1 MVFGLSSFLAEIKKN
16 KDLKIFLF
24 VFTLGAFFRLFRLDL
39 QSPWEDE
46 LFSIRASSATS
57 LNDLWNWMK
66 DDPHPPLYQT
76 LLYFWFQFLQ
86 PTVFVGRL
94 LSAISGLL
102 VPLAFY
108 VFAPV
113 ELKERIRVS
122 VSALLSLS
130 TGLIYYSQELRSY
143 SLLVLFCTIQLA
155 FVLKLVYGKEKNL
168 KLCFSLLGICL
179 LASYTHFFGFIWSA
193 SIFLG
198 MFIEEL
204 IFERKFPKEFFF
216 FGISF
221 GLLFLPVFYLLFNS
235 DKIGIA
241 SWIPEAG
248 ATAFIVFFDLIFH
261 SGILKKFIPG
271 IVASVALFVGFVSI
285 YFQRNSTET
294 KMEVLDFAHKKSVIL
309 FGIVLAIFSIVLC
322 ILSSIQP
329 LITARNLLVTAPVL
343 YFLIATAFSVFPIY
357 KGRRLE
363 FVLILI
369 SFVSLYYFTRYYYKP
384 YKEQWRESSQY
395 IISTVVE
402 HPKDFTL
409 LCSSHAYNM
418 EYFLKTAKITGLV
431 PRLYTKEE
439 VNLFLQD
446 SSKKNLVILETSWK
460 YLNSEELE
468 SLFARSNIDRKDQ
481 SFYGMRVVTIRKK

>member
-1 MVFGLSSFLAEIKKN
+1 MFGLSSFLAEIKKN

-46 LFSIRASSATS
+46 LFSIRASSANS

-76 LLYFWFQFLQ
+76 LLYFWFQLLQ
-86 PTVFVGRL
+86 PTIFVGRL

-102 VPLAFY
+102 VPFAFY
-108 VFAPV
+108 VLAPV
-113 ELKERIRVS
+113 ELKGRIKVS
-122 VSALLSLS
+122 VSVLLSLS

-143 SLLVLFCTIQLA
+143 SLLVLFCTIQLTY
-155 FVLKLVYGKEKNL
+155 VLKLVYGKEKNL
-168 KLCFSLLGICL
+168 RLYISLLGISL

-221 GLLFLPVFYLLFNS
+221 SLLFLPVLYLLFNS

-241 SWIPEAG
+241 SWIPETG
-248 ATAFIVFFDLIFH
+248 TTAFIIFFDLIFH
-261 SGILKKFIPG
+261 SGILKKFVPG
-271 IVASVALFVGFVSI
+271 IVASVALSVGFISI
-285 YFQRNSTET
+285 YFQRNS
-294 KMEVLDFAHKKSVIL
+294 MEKKLVVLDSAHKKSVIL
-309 FGIVLAIFSIVLC
+309 FGIVLTIFSIVLC

-395 IISTVVE
+395 IISTVAE

-418 EYFLKTAKITGLV
+418 EYFLKTAKITEIV

-460 YLNSEELE
+460 YLNFEELE
-468 SLFARSNIDRKDQ
+468 SLFTRSNFDRKDQ
-481 SFYGMRVVTIRKK
+481 LFYGMRVVTIRKK